1 MNINNKFILVLIFSF
16 AAINQNSFS
25 QSNEELVQNGI
36 NEYQD
41 GNYKNAIDIFN
52 SALKN
57 TESNESIV
65 PTINDSEESDISVG
79 TETDVQVSPESYV
92 GVSDEEHVSVSKKEY
107 TGVSTEKYVSDPLHY
122 EGSELAKLY
131 FYRGRANM
139 QLGNK
144 DQALQDFDKSVQ
156 LDPSYSEAYFR
167 RAIASHNLDKG
178 EVCADLKKAM
188 EMGHSSAETL
198 YKDLCN

>member
-1 MNINNKFILVLIFSF
+1 MNINNKFILVLILSF
-16 AAINQNSFS
+16 ATINQNAFS

-36 NEYQD
+36 NDYQD
-41 GNYKNAIDIFN
+41 GNYKNAVDLFDQAI
-52 SALKN
+52 KN
-57 TESNESIV
+57 TKSTEQDLPIDNVSV
-65 PTINDSEESDISVG
+65 ESDLGVS
-79 TETDVQVSPESYV
+79 TETDVRVSTEGYA
-92 GVSDEEHVSVSKKEY
+92 GVSDEEDVGVSNEKDIR
-107 TGVSTEKYVSDPLHY
+107 VSTEKYVSDPLHY
-122 EGSELAKLY
+122 QGSDLAKLY

-144 DQALQDFDKSVQ
+144 EQALQDFDKSVL
-156 LDPSYSEAYFR
+156 LDSSFSEAYFR

-198 YKDLCN
+198 YNDLCN

>member
-1 MNINNKFILVLIFSF
+1 MNINYKFILVLILSF
-16 AAINQNSFS
+16 AAINQNAFS

-36 NEYQD
+36 NDYQD
-41 GNYKNAIDIFN
+41 GNYKNAADLFDQAI
-52 SALKN
+52 KN
-57 TESNESIV
+57 TKSTEQDLPIDNVSV
-65 PTINDSEESDISVG
+65 ESDLGVS
-79 TETDVQVSPESYV
+79 TETDVQVSQENYV
-92 GVSDEEHVSVSKKEY
+92 GVSDEEHVGVSNEKY
-107 TGVSTEKYVSDPLHY
+107 IGVSTEKYVSDPLHY

-167 RAIASHNLDKG
+167 RAIANHNLDKG
-178 EVCADLKKAM
+178 EVCEDLKKAM

-198 YKDLCN
+198 HKDLCN

>member
-1 MNINNKFILVLIFSF
+1 MKIINKFILVLILSF
-16 AAINQNSFS
+16 AAISQNAFS

-36 NEYQD
+36 NDYQD
-41 GNYKNAIDIFN
+41 GNYQNAVDLFDQAI
-52 SALKN
+52 KN
-57 TESNESIV
+57 TKSIEQDLPIV
-65 PTINDSEESDISVG
+65 NVSEESNINVS
-79 TETDVQVSPESYV
+79 TERDVQVSKESYV
-92 GVSDEEHVSVSKKEY
+92 GVSDEEHIGVSKIEL
-107 TGVSTEKYVSDPLHY
+107 TGASPKNYISDPLNY

-131 FYRGRANM
+131 FYRGRTNM

-144 DQALQDFDKSVQ
+144 EEALQDFDKSVQ

-167 RAIASHNLDKG
+167 RAIANHNLDKG
-178 EVCADLKKAM
+178 DVCADLKKSM

>member
-1 MNINNKFILVLIFSF
+1 MNINNKFILVLFLSF
-16 AAINQNSFS
+16 VAINQNAFS

-41 GNYKNAIDIFN
+41 GNYENAIDIFN

-65 PTINDSEESDISVG
+65 PTVNDSEESDISVS
-79 TETDVQVSPESYV
+79 TETDVQVSKEGYV
-92 GVSDEEHVSVSKKEY
+92 GVSDEEHVGVSKKEY

-122 EGSELAKLY
+122 QGSELAKLY
-131 FYRGRANM
+131 FYKGRANM

-144 DQALQDFDKSVQ
+144 EEALQDFDKSVQ

-178 EVCADLKKAM
+178 EVCEDLKKAM
-188 EMGHSSAETL
+188 EMGHSSAEIL
-198 YKDLCN
+198 HKNLCN

>member
-1 MNINNKFILVLIFSF
+1 MNINNKFILVLILSF

-41 GNYKNAIDIFN
+41 GNYEDAIDIFN

-57 TESNESIV
+57 TESIEQDLPIV
-65 PTINDSEESDISVG
+65 NVAEESNINLS
-79 TETDVQVSPESYV
+79 TERDVQVSKESYV
-92 GVSDEEHVSVSKKEY
+92 GVSDEEHIGVSKIEL
-107 TGVSTEKYVSDPLHY
+107 TGASPKNYISDPLNY

-188 EMGHSSAETL
+188 EMGHSSAEIL
-198 YKDLCN
+198 HKNLCN

>member
-1 MNINNKFILVLIFSF
+1 MNIKYKFILVLILSF
-16 AAINQNSFS
+16 VAVNQNTFS

-41 GNYKNAIDIFN
+41 GNYEDAIDIFN

-65 PTINDSEESDISVG
+65 PTVNDSEESDISVS
-79 TETDVQVSPESYV
+79 TETDVQVSKEGYV
-92 GVSDEEHVSVSKKEY
+92 GVSDEEHVGVSKKEY
-107 TGVSTEKYVSDPLHY
+107 TGDSTEKYVSDPLNY
-122 EGSELAKLY
+122 EGSDLGKIYL
-131 FYRGRANM
+131 YRGRANM

-144 DQALQDFDKSVQ
+144 EEAFQDFDKAVQ
-156 LDPSYSEAYFR
+156 LNPSYSEAFFR

-178 EVCADLKKAM
+178 DVCKDLKKAL

-198 YKDLCN
+198 YNNLCN

>member
-1 MNINNKFILVLIFSF
+1 MNIDYKFITVLFISIL
-16 AAINQNSFS
+16 AINQITVG

-36 NEYQD
+36 NDYQD
-41 GNYKNAIDIFN
+41 GNYKNAVDLFDHAI
-52 SALKN
+52 KN
-57 TESNESIV
+57 TKSTEQDLPIDNVSV
-65 PTINDSEESDISVG
+65 ESDLGVS
-79 TETDVQVSPESYV
+79 TETDVQVSQESYV
-92 GVSDEEHVSVSKKEY
+92 GVSDEEHVGVSKKEY

-178 EVCADLKKAM
+178 EVCEDLKKAM

-198 YKDLCN
+198 HKDLCN